1 MIVAGGG
8 TKSPPGKI
16 IMGGPM
22 MGKAIDE
29 IDRPILKHN
38 NTILVLNEKDAVLP
52 SETACIQCGACVRAC
67 PSQLLPHELDSA
79 ARRLD
84 LATLDRVMPFVV
96 LNAAVALVCPS
107 KRHLVQN
114 IIIGKDLL
122 LSVQKKGRT
131 D

>member
-1 MIVAGGG
+1 MRQ
-8 TKSPPGKI
+8 
-16 IMGGPM
+16 
-22 MGKAIDE
+22 E
-29 IDRPILKHN
+29 L
-38 NTILVLNEKDAVLP
+38 
-52 SETACIQCGACVRAC
+52 CGACVRAC

-84 LATLDRVMPFVV
+84 LATLDRDD
-96 LNAAVALVCPS
+96 ALCCIECGCCAYVCPS